1 MASDVIAWCFFE
13 IKDKSDVKMRDF
25 ETMISK
31 DDDISLQSNLF
42 IYNILSS
49 SLPDNELVL
58 MPDEANNFT
67 VIMDELYRPGYGV
80 EHKRS
85 FYGIWREDV
94 DTTIAENIM
103 QQLMSSEYRSTD
115 AALDD
120 VNTGN
125 IWRKKK
131 SNSEDGLLVIESEKW
146 ERRKDLTGVVLKITT
161 NAVNRTCFYYKMN
174 IMYLLYIYKYEF
186 MSYRVRIFPHLIES
200 TSNIYF
206 FIA

>member
-1 MASDVIAWCFFE
+1 
-13 IKDKSDVKMRDF
+13 MRDF
-25 ETMISK
+25 EAMISK
-31 DDDISLQSNLF
+31 DDDISIQSNLF
-42 IYNILSS
+42 IYNILRS
-49 SLPDNELVL
+49 SLPDNELAI

-67 VIMDELYRPGYGV
+67 VILDELYRPGNGV

>member
-13 IKDKSDVKMRDF
+13 LKDKSDVKMRDF
-25 ETMISK
+25 ETIISK
-31 DDDISLQSNLF
+31 DDDISIQSNLF

-94 DTTIAENIM
+94 DTNIAEKLM

-115 AALDD
+115 TASDD
-120 VNTGN
+120 ENVVTR
-125 IWRKKK
+125 WRKKK
-131 SNSEDGLLVIESEKW
+131 SNSKDGLLVTESEKW

-161 NAVNRTCFYYKMN
+161 NAVNRNRFFYKMH
-174 IMYLLYIYKYEF
+174 IIYICKSKY
-186 MSYRVRIFPHLIES
+186 MSYGIRNFHCFVES
-200 TSNIYF
+200 SSNIYF

>member
-13 IKDKSDVKMRDF
+13 LKDKSDFKMRDF

-31 DDDISLQSNLF
+31 DDDISIQSNLF

-103 QQLMSSEYRSTD
+103 QQLMSSEHRSTD
-115 AALDD
+115 TASDD
-120 VNTGN
+120 ENVVTR
-125 IWRKKK
+125 WRKKK
-131 SNSEDGLLVIESEKW
+131 SNSKDGLLVTESEKW

-161 NAVNRTCFYYKMN
+161 NAVNRNSFYCKMH
-174 IMYLLYIYKYEF
+174 IM
-186 MSYRVRIFPHLIES
+186 
-200 TSNIYF
+200 
-206 FIA
+206 

>member
-13 IKDKSDVKMRDF
+13 LKDKSDFKMRDF

-31 DDDISLQSNLF
+31 DDDISIQSNLF
-42 IYNILSS
+42 IYNILRS
-49 SLPDNELVL
+49 SLPDNELAIT
-58 MPDEANNFT
+58 PDEANNFT
-67 VIMDELYRPGYGV
+67 VIIDELYRPGYGV

-103 QQLMSSEYRSTD
+103 QQLMSAEYRSTD
-115 AALDD
+115 TASDD
-120 VNTGN
+120 ENVVTR
-125 IWRKKK
+125 WRKKK
-131 SNSEDGLLVIESEKW
+131 SNSKDGLLVTESEKW

-174 IMYLLYIYKYEF
+174 IMYLLYIYLQ
-186 MSYRVRIFPHLIES
+186 I
-200 TSNIYF
+200 
-206 FIA
+206 

>member
-13 IKDKSDVKMRDF
+13 LKDKRDVKMRDF
-25 ETMISK
+25 EAMISK
-31 DDDISLQSNLF
+31 DDDISIQSNLF
-42 IYNILSS
+42 IYNILRS
-49 SLPDNELVL
+49 SLPDNELAI
-58 MPDEANNFT
+58 MPDEVSNFT
-67 VIMDELYRPGYGV
+67 VILDELYRPGNGV

-174 IMYLLYIYKYEF
+174 IMYSLLHKYEF
-186 MSYRVRIFPHLIES
+186 MSYRIRIFPYLIES
-200 TSNIYF
+200 ASNIYF

>member
-13 IKDKSDVKMRDF
+13 LKDKSAVKMRDF
-25 ETMISK
+25 ETIISK
-31 DDDISLQSNLF
+31 DDDISIQSNLF
-42 IYNILSS
+42 IYNILRS
-49 SLPDNELVL
+49 SLPDKELAI
-58 MPDEANNFT
+58 MPDENNFT
-67 VIMDELYRPGYGV
+67 VIIDELYRPGYGV

-115 AALDD
+115 TASDD
-120 VNTGN
+120 VNAGN
-125 IWRKKK
+125 RWRKKK

-161 NAVNRTCFYYKMN
+161 NAVNRNRFFYKMH
-174 IMYLLYIYKYEF
+174 IFYLLLYVNLNICRMEF
-186 MSYRVRIFPHLIES
+186 EIFIVL
-200 TSNIYF
+200 
-206 FIA
+206 

>member
-13 IKDKSDVKMRDF
+13 LKDKSDVKMRDF
-25 ETMISK
+25 EAMISK
-31 DDDISLQSNLF
+31 DDDISIQSNLF
-42 IYNILSS
+42 IYNILRS
-49 SLPDNELVL
+49 SLPDNELAI

-67 VIMDELYRPGYGV
+67 VILDELYRPGYGV

-103 QQLMSSEYRSTD
+103 QQLMSSEYRSTGTASD
-115 AALDD
+115 E
-120 VNTGN
+120 VNLVN
-125 IWRKKK
+125 RWRKKK
-131 SNSEDGLLVIESEKW
+131 SNSKGGLLVTESEKW

-174 IMYLLYIYKYEF
+174 IMYSLYKCEF
-186 MSYRVRIFPHLIES
+186 MSYIIRIFSYLIES
-200 TSNIYF
+200 ASNIYF
-206 FIA
+206 FTA